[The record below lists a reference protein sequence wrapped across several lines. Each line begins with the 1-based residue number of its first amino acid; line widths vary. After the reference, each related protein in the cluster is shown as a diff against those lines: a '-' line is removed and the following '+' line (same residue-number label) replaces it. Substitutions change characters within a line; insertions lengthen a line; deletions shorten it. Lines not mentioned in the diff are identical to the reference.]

1 MVENVTSYVPLYLNF
16 VADLKY
22 KLISLRRPIQ
32 QIKECRL
39 HHHHHH
45 PTVPY
50 SPQPTVLNYKTE
62 RLRVYSKKNK
72 QASKPQPSVA
82 LDYAL
87 CYRLAFNFNIRGR
100 YFVRFK
106 ARIVF
111 IANIE
116 RNNL

>member
-39 HHHHHH
+39 HPP

-87 CYRLAFNFNIRGR
+87 GYRLAFNFNIRGR